1 MICVPTKIKKL
12 IRLAHCRQTKFVV
25 VTLFA
30 YFCIM
35 AHKPN

>member
-1 MICVPTKIKKL
+1 MCFSTKIKKL
-12 IRLAHCRQTKFVV
+12 IRLAHCRHTKFVA

-30 YFCIM
+30 YLCIR